1 MALLVELVNHQV
13 DISPHANAM
22 NVQDDFAIAPTLS
35 LKALLSMVTRA
46 VSSLTLVPKWL
57 CSTKP

>member
-13 DISPHANAM
+13 DISTRTDTM
-22 NVQDDFAIAPTLS
+22 DGQDAFAIAPTLS
-35 LKALLSMVTRA
+35 LKTLLSMVTKA